1 MAKRRIRTF
10 IEGICLASVMVLG
23 GCSSATAQYSDDEI
37 KQIAEYI
44 AYSYL
49 KEDLGANSRLVDD
62 QTIEDYEKD
71 QAAWEAARKAGEEQ
85 KKSESK
91 KNKEESS
98 KSSNASSDS
107 NRKKSDGAT
116 YVKSFAEFTPVYHLP
131 EGVTLS
137 YNGYTLC
144 KSYSDS
150 GNDAFALEAPAG
162 KQLLIINF
170 GLKNDGQAATM
181 VDLFSKTNAI
191 SVMAGGKQYGV
202 NKTILP
208 NDLTTFCEEVGAG
221 QERKLVYISE
231 VDQSLTDGD
240 EITLRLKN
248 SEAFMAFELKQ

>member
-10 IEGICLASVMVLG
+10 IEGICLASVMVLC

-71 QAAWEAARKAGEEQ
+71 QAAWEAARKSGEEQ

-98 KSSNASSDS
+98 KSSSASESGG
-107 NRKKSDGAT
+107 KKSDGAT
-116 YVKSFAEFTPVYHLP
+116 HVKSFAEFTPVYHLP
-131 EGVTLS
+131 EGVMLS

-170 GLKNDGQAATM
+170 GLKNDGQSATM

-202 NKTILP
+202 SKTILP
-208 NDLTTFCEEVGAG
+208 NDLTTFSEEVGAG
-221 QERKLVYISE
+221 QERNLVYISE
-231 VDQSLTDGD
+231 VDQALTDAD

-248 SEAFMAFELKQ
+248 SEAFMAFDLKQ